1 MDTCADSPS
10 LHHLLGRLGVV
21 EDRVRTA
28 VAARRAVDPD
38 ADDAFRGLYV
48 SEACAD
54 RLLSGWPGGEL
65 RDAGSSCDAR
75 FRIDAGLLRA
85 AGGPHDVSASRLT
98 EVEAEAD
105 VAEAHG
111 SELLL
116 RQLGRTLALDVLDV
130 EILLIALAVDLDARF
145 EKLYGYLN
153 DDVSRRRA
161 TIGLCLELCGIP
173 AVIAEARARF
183 DEQAALIAN
192 GVVVVEDSERPFL
205 TRSLRVPDRVAG
217 HLLGDDRV
225 DPLLAPMAL
234 AAPEPDTLDP
244 PSADTLGN
252 AGTETLA
259 AAIRS
264 GARFLYV
271 REERGASARSLACAA
286 LTRAGRRMLSLDLR
300 DVAPA
305 AVPAIV
311 QSALREALLT
321 DSALVLGPV
330 EALVPGN
337 ARAFERLATAGP
349 CVIVCGD
356 SRWDPAWSR
365 TFPLTFEA
373 APQTD
378 AGRSAVWAAALEGR
392 LAPDMDIA
400 RETSQFRLSPEQ
412 ASRAAEL
419 AALRAAAAGTPIGAR
434 DLAEACREQNSTGL
448 GRLARRIEPGAG
460 WDRLILPPEQLRQLQ
475 EVANRARY
483 RRRVLDEWGLGGSG
497 GGKRGISALF
507 AGPSGTGKTMAAE
520 VLAHELELDLYRVDL
535 ASVVDKYIGE
545 TEKNLGRI
553 FDEAEGVSGVLLFDE
568 ADALFGRRSEVKDS
582 HDRYANIEVAYLL
595 QRMESFD
602 GVAILATNLRANLDE
617 AFTRRLDIIVDF
629 PLPDEA
635 ARRQIWQCS
644 LSPAVPQADDI
655 DFSRLARVFDI
666 SGGDIRNVCLA
677 AAYTAAVE
685 GTALGMADVLQAT
698 EREYR
703 KLGRLGFE
711 QSLRR

>member
-1 MDTCADSPS
+1 MNTRADSPS

-21 EDRVRTA
+21 EDRVRAA

-48 SEACAD
+48 SDAYAD
-54 RLLSGWPGGEL
+54 RLLSG
-65 RDAGSSCDAR
+65 
-75 FRIDAGLLRA
+75 A
-85 AGGPHDVSASRLT
+85 AGGGLSDDGVPRLAQ
-98 EVEAEAD
+98 VEAEAD

-111 SELLL
+111 SEVRL
-116 RQLGRTLALDVLDV
+116 RQLGRTLALDALDV

-173 AVIAEARARF
+173 AISAEARARF
-183 DEQAALIAN
+183 GEQGALVAGGIL
-192 GVVVVEDSERPFL
+192 VVEEGERPFL

-217 HLLGDDRV
+217 HLLGDDCV
-225 DPLLAPMAL
+225 DPLLAPLIVASRGL
-234 AAPEPDTLDP
+234 TAAD
-244 PSADTLGN
+244 SADPGADGRGATALDVPG
-252 AGTETLA
+252 ADSLA

-264 GARFLYV
+264 GAHFLYV
-271 REERGASARSLACAA
+271 RDERGASARSLAHAA
-286 LTRAGRRMLSLDLR
+286 LRLARVDGRVLSLDLR
-300 DVAPA
+300 DTAPS
-305 AVPAIV
+305 AVPDIV

-321 DSALVLGPV
+321 DSALVLGPI
-330 EALVPGN
+330 EALVPAN
-337 ARAFERLATAGP
+337 TRAVERLAAAGP
-349 CVIVCGD
+349 CVILCGD

-365 TFPLTFEA
+365 SFPLTFEA
-373 APQTD
+373 SPQTD
-378 AGRSAVWAAALEGR
+378 AGRSASWAATLNGR
-392 LAPDMDIA
+392 LAEGLDVA

-448 GRLARRIEPGAG
+448 GRLARRIEPSAG
-460 WDRLILPPEQLRQLQ
+460 WDRLILPSEQLRQLH
-475 EVANRARY
+475 EVANRARF

-629 PLPDEA
+629 PLPDET

-644 LSPAVPQADDI
+644 LSSAVPQADDI
-655 DFSRLARVFDI
+655 DFGKLARAFDI

-685 GTALGMADVLQAT
+685 GRALGMADVLQAT